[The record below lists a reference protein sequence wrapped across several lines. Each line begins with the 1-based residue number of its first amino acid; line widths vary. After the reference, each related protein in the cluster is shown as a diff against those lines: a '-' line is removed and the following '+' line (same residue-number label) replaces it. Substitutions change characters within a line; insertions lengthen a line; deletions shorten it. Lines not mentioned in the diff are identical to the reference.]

1 MPKFNY
7 YAIIIE
13 IHLQITYIPPL
24 KHYFETHA
32 YIKIKSNSTFSLIS
46 VTKKTRD
53 WNIHIA

>member
-24 KHYFETHA
+24 KHYFEKHT
-32 YIKIKSNSTFSLIS
+32 YIKINNNSTASFFS
-46 VTKKTRD
+46 VT
-53 WNIHIA
+53 